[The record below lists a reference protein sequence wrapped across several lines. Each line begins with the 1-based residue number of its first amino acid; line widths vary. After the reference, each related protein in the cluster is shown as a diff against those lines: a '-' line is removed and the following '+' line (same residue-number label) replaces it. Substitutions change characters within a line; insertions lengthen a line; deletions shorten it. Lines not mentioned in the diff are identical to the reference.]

1 MTHHYRY
8 RFVLLAFC
16 LVFATGLASAQNTN
30 DPATQPRPGTQQP
43 IGDTATVAQGTQV
56 QLELLTPINTKMN
69 QVGDE
74 VTAQLKE
81 SLRVDGK
88 LVLPRGTEFR
98 GHIAEIA
105 SAKIGQRAANLKI
118 VFDTAVTDLGTQTIP
133 TVVVSADDYRQ
144 EARLK
149 ADKDGKLSAGHSG
162 GRTVRNAIN
171 GGWLGGIGA
180 GVIGL
185 GGGSAGAAA
194 GTLGGGAG
202 AGVLLTKGN
211 DITLQQNTVIRI
223 KFTKATTFS
232 L

>member
-1 MTHHYRY
+1 MTVIQRF
-8 RFVLLAFC
+8 RFPLFVLSIL
-16 LVFATGLASAQNTN
+16 LLASPVAAQN
-30 DPATQPRPGTQQP
+30 DPAAPSRTAQPS
-43 IGDTATVAQGTQV
+43 GDKVTIPQGTVV

-74 VTAQLKE
+74 VIAQLKE
-81 SLRVDGK
+81 SLRVDGR

-98 GHIAEIA
+98 GRIEEIA
-105 SAKIGQRAANLKI
+105 AAKVGQRASNLKI
-118 VFDTAVTDLGTQTIP
+118 VFDTAVTDLGTQPVSTI
-133 TVVVSADDYRQ
+133 VVSADDYRQ

-149 ADKDGKLSAGHSG
+149 ADPDGKLSGGHSG
-162 GRTVRNAIN
+162 GRTVNNAIK

-185 GGGSAGAAA
+185 GGGGGGAAA
-194 GTLGGGAG
+194 GTLGGAAG

-211 DITLQQNTVIRI
+211 DINLQQNTIIRI
-223 KFTKATTFS
+223 KFGKPTTIS

>member
-1 MTHHYRY
+1 MMHRHRH
-8 RFVLLAFC
+8 RLLFLAVCLLLA
-16 LVFATGLASAQNTN
+16 TGYVNAQSTN
-30 DPATQPRPGTQQP
+30 DPPTQPRPGTQQP
-43 IGDTATVAQGTQV
+43 TSDTATVAQGTQV

-74 VTAQLKE
+74 VIAQLKE
-81 SLRVDGK
+81 SIRVDGK

-98 GHIAEIA
+98 GHIAEIT

-133 TVVVSADDYRQ
+133 TVVVSADDYRN

-162 GRTVRNAIN
+162 GRTVHNAIN

-185 GGGSAGAAA
+185 GGGGAGAAA
-194 GTLGGGAG
+194 GTLGGGLG

-211 DITLQQNTVIRI
+211 DINLQQSTIIRI
-223 KFTKATTFS
+223 KFTKATIFS